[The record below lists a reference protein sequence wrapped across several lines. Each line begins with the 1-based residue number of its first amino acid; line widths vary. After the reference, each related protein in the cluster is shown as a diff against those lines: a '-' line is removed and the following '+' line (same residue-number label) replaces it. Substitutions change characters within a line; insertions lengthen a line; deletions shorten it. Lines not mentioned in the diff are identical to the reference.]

1 MEAHIESGVLASQ
14 NSGGP
19 LKVTKM
25 LAAIL
30 SNVKIPVQAH
40 SNPTFDVMKNDE
52 VIAPAN
58 AMEIQRD
65 VAIPLKSNK
74 TDAP

>member
-1 MEAHIESGVLASQ
+1 MMTV
-14 NSGGP
+14 P
-19 LKVTKM
+19 
-25 LAAIL
+25 IL

-58 AMEIQRD
+58 ALR
-65 VAIPLKSNK
+65 VKSQHVNK
-74 TDAP
+74 AMDW